1 MRNLSKKLLLFL
13 LIFALSFSGCG
24 SKSKVSNGGN
34 LSETGSNSWIVAD
47 TLPVSP
53 PNATPR
59 HNGSDDWRDEIIYFL
74 MTDRFSDG
82 DISNNQPF
90 YNKANINYYH
100 GGDLRGIIN
109 QIGYLRSLGVT
120 AVWITPVVENVWR
133 DPHYTEYTGYHGYWA
148 YDFTKLDPHLGP
160 NNDYYQQFIDIMHDN
175 GILVIQD
182 IVANHMGPL
191 TFYEEGWTPPY
202 KNSGYTRKFV
212 DNYNSGH
219 TELLKAPFD
228 KLEAFHNFG
237 LINNYDDAIQCTK
250 GDLYDLPDLNTEAEE
265 VREALTDAYKNW
277 ASLGVDGFRIDTAKH
292 VEMDF
297 WEYFCPKIR
306 AAVGDKNFLQFG
318 EAWLGSHSELA
329 NYVGSSRF
337 DSVLNYDLYFVM
349 RTVFG
354 NIKDAYHTNATK
366 ELTEELKRR
375 DSYSPASA
383 GDLLVNFIDNHDNN
397 RFLTDANGSLDRLW
411 LALTY
416 LMTTKGIPCLYYNTE
431 NNIQGDTNTGRKDMP
446 DFAVTNKRTFTLI
459 RVLAKIRKENVALR
473 RGEIEVLKDSDS
485 PGIFAFVRFNG
496 DTNENV
502 FVCFNTSGQAIS
514 ETIDVSSY
522 ASTGATLT
530 NILYQ
535 EFGQNELVTVD
546 DSCRVTVD
554 IPAYSMK
561 IYKKIDLN

>member
-1 MRNLSKKLLLFL
+1 MRNLTKKILMFL
-13 LIFALSFSGCG
+13 LVFALSFSGCG

-53 PNATPR
+53 PSATPR

-74 MTDRFSDG
+74 MTDRFSNG
-82 DISNNQPF
+82 DSSNNQPF

-182 IVANHMGPL
+182 IVVNHMGPL
-191 TFYEEGWTPPY
+191 AYYEEGWTPPY

-354 NIKDAYHTNATK
+354 NSKDAYHSNATK

-375 DSYSPASA
+375 DSYSTASA

-416 LMTTKGIPCLYYNTE
+416 LMTTKGIPCIYYNTE

-459 RVLAKIRKENVALR
+459 RILAKIRKENVALR

-496 DTNENV
+496 DQSENV
-502 FVCFNTSGQAIS
+502 FVLLNTSGQAIN
-514 ETIDVSSY
+514 ETINVSRY
-522 ASTGATLT
+522 ASEGAVLR
-530 NILYQ
+530 NILYA
-535 EFGQNELVTVD
+535 EFGLVDSVTVANGAITMN
-546 DSCRVTVD
+546 V
-554 IPAYSMK
+554 PAYSMK
-561 IYKKIDLN
+561 ILKL

>member
-1 MRNLSKKLLLFL
+1 M
-13 LIFALSFSGCG
+13 
-24 SKSKVSNGGN
+24 
-34 LSETGSNSWIVAD
+34 
-47 TLPVSP
+47 
-53 PNATPR
+53 
-59 HNGSDDWRDEIIYFL
+59 
-74 MTDRFSDG
+74 
-82 DISNNQPF
+82 
-90 YNKANINYYH
+90 
-100 GGDLRGIIN
+100 
-109 QIGYLRSLGVT
+109 
-120 AVWITPVVENVWR
+120 
-133 DPHYTEYTGYHGYWA
+133 
-148 YDFTKLDPHLGP
+148 
-160 NNDYYQQFIDIMHDN
+160 
-175 GILVIQD
+175 IQD
-182 IVANHMGPL
+182 IVVNHMGPL
-191 TFYEEGWTPPY
+191 AYYEEGWTPPY

-354 NIKDAYHTNATK
+354 NSKDAYHSNATK

-375 DSYSPASA
+375 DSYSTASA

-416 LMTTKGIPCLYYNTE
+416 LMTTKGIPCIYYNTE

-459 RVLAKIRKENVALR
+459 RILAKIRKENVALR

-496 DTNENV
+496 DQSENV
-502 FVCFNTSGQAIS
+502 FVLLNTSGQAIN
-514 ETIDVSSY
+514 ETINVSRY
-522 ASTGATLT
+522 ASEGAVLR
-530 NILYQ
+530 NILYA
-535 EFGQNELVTVD
+535 EFGLVDSVTVANGAITMN
-546 DSCRVTVD
+546 V
-554 IPAYSMK
+554 PAYSMK
-561 IYKKIDLN
+561 ILKL